1 MKAIKGLR
9 FYTYQEAANW
19 LECSVTEVEEM
30 VAHKEL
36 LAYRFSHDEEPGI
49 RNERY
54 LSHEMALELLLS
66 SLTFRA
72 PSFL

>member
-9 FYTYQEAANW
+9 FYTYQEAAHW

-36 LAYRFSHDEEPGI
+36 LAYRFSHDEELYVS
-49 RNERY
+49 EQ
-54 LSHEMALELLLS
+54 ALLS
-66 SLTFRA
+66 STPDPWYSQRVVPVA
-72 PSFL
+72 

>member
-19 LECSVTEVEEM
+19 LECSVFEVKKM

-36 LAYRFSHDEEPGI
+36 LAYKFSNDDKLYISEQ
-49 RNERY
+49 
-54 LSHEMALELLLS
+54 ALLASTPDPWYSQREVPV
-66 SLTFRA
+66 A
-72 PSFL
+72 

>member
-19 LECSVTEVEEM
+19 LEGSVTEVEEM

-36 LAYRFSHDEEPGI
+36 LAYRFSNDEELYVS
-49 RNERY
+49 EQ
-54 LSHEMALELLLS
+54 ALLS
-66 SLTFRA
+66 STPDPWYSQREVPVA
-72 PSFL
+72 

>member
-9 FYTYQEAANW
+9 FYTYQEAAHW

-36 LAYRFSHDEEPGI
+36 LAYRFS
-49 RNERY
+49 NEK
-54 LSHEMALELLLS
+54 ELYISEQALLS
-66 SLTFRA
+66 STPDPWYSQRDVPVA
-72 PSFL
+72 

>member
-19 LECSVTEVEEM
+19 LEGSVTEVEEM

-36 LAYRFSHDEEPGI
+36 LAYRFSNDEELYVS
-49 RNERY
+49 EQ
-54 LSHEMALELLLS
+54 ALLS
-66 SLTFRA
+66 STPDPWYTQREVPVA
-72 PSFL
+72 

>member
-9 FYTYQEAANW
+9 FYTYQEAAHW

-36 LAYRFSHDEEPGI
+36 LAYRFSHDTRSLASKRED
-49 RNERY
+49 RN
-54 LSHEMALELLLS
+54 SW
-66 SLTFRA
+66 
-72 PSFL
+72 